1 MSVARGKGPTGK
13 TAGFGSGVA
22 PWLLVLTLFA
32 TQAVAAG
39 DIWGSWDRLGPFP
52 EGFQGA
58 GPPMGDY
65 EFLPLTA
72 DARMRGESWDP
83 AIQTQPQRQCFP
95 HSAVWLP
102 FGPTPLQ
109 IRDDGDRIIV
119 RMQSNE
125 VIRRIWMDGRAHPSD
140 HALHTWN
147 GFSTGEWVGET
158 LKITTTHIKE
168 GFIRR
173 NGIANSDRA
182 TVTEYITRH
191 DDYLVDVVV
200 LEDPVYLTE
209 PLVRAQSYMRL
220 PSDTQLRPYQCEQ
233 RWPRELGPEPF
244 HFTPHFLRGQNPF
257 IQQGNQRGD
266 TFAD

>member
-1 MSVARGKGPTGK
+1 MIQATKRHGGRG
-13 TAGFGSGVA
+13 
-22 PWLLVLTLFA
+22 LE
-32 TQAVAAG
+32 VAAG
-39 DIWGSWDRLGPFP
+39 VWLLALMMPAEPGFASDDIWGYWERLGDYP

-58 GPPMGDY
+58 GPPVGDY

-83 AIQTQPQRQCFP
+83 GMQVQPQRQCFP
-95 HSAVWLP
+95 HSAVWAP
-102 FGPTPLQ
+102 FGPTPLE
-109 IRDDGDRIIV
+109 IRDEGEVIII

-125 VIRRIWMDGRAHPSD
+125 VLRRIWMDGRPHPSA
-140 HALHTWN
+140 HGLHSWN

-182 TVTEYITRH
+182 VLTEYITRH
-191 DDYLVDVVV
+191 DNYLADIVV

-209 PLVRAQSYMRL
+209 PLVREQSYVRL
-220 PSDTQLRPYQCEQ
+220 PDATELLPYPCER
-233 RWPRELGPEPF
+233 RWPVELGPEPF
-244 HFTPHFLRGQNPF
+244 HFTPHFLPGQNPF
-257 IQQGNQRGD
+257 LQQGVNRAD
-266 TFAD
+266 TFND